1 MFESNAQ
8 GDAHAL
14 SPTRLANPL
23 HEHICP
29 TLQHHSMMAQGLL
42 LMYLQN
48 LRILIHEHICP
59 ATSTFAYIERAE
71 HDGPGVAP
79 PGVAPDVPTKLTHPY
94 PRATGNITRT
104 FTLSCHSAV
113 QSDSPHHATHAG
125 KSGADQALV
134 AEQPST
140 HAGKHTQDS
149 HAGKQTLASH
159 TGKASREGGAG
170 GDDVYYPRGRRPR

>member
-1 MFESNAQ
+1 MSIWEVVGKVLEVGLGLRSGTVGA
-8 GDAHAL
+8 GL
-14 SPTRLANPL
+14 RAN
-23 HEHICP
+23 
-29 TLQHHSMMAQGLL
+29 Q
-42 LMYLQN
+42 
-48 LRILIHEHICP
+48 
-59 ATSTFAYIERAE
+59 

-149 HAGKQTLASH
+149 HAGKQTRALH
-159 TGKASREGGAG
+159 TAKRQGKG
-170 GDDVYYPRGRRPR
+170 V